1 VDTGSLRVAV
11 TGSSGLIGSAVV
23 AALRD
28 DGHRVVR
35 LVRRGPAASDEIA
48 WDPRAP
54 DGGLHPDELSG
65 VRVVVHLAGAGVA
78 DRRWTARYKAEI
90 RDSRVVGTRALVTAL
105 TRMSEPPA
113 VLLSGSAIGWYGNTG
128 GQEVTESSPA
138 GTGFLPD
145 LVSDWEAA
153 ARGAEAAGIRV
164 VTLRTG
170 LVLTRR
176 GGMLTRLLPL
186 FRFGLGAKLGTG
198 RQVMSWLTLADYPR
212 ILRFLLAHPEL
223 SGPVNLS
230 TPCPVTNAEFTATL
244 AATLHRPALLR
255 VPTPALRLV
264 LGEVSGDML
273 SSARVMPAK
282 LLSAGYEFAYP
293 ALAGALAAELE

>member
-1 VDTGSLRVAV
+1 VDAGSLRVAV
-11 TGSSGLIGSAVV
+11 TGSSGLIGSAVA

-28 DGHRVVR
+28 DGHQVVR
-35 LVRRGPAASDEIA
+35 LVRRGPAASDETA

-54 DGGLHPDELSG
+54 DGGLHPGDLGG
-65 VRVVVHLAGAGVA
+65 VRAVVHLAGAGVA

-90 RDSRVVGTRALVTAL
+90 RDSRVLGTRALVTAL

-113 VLLSGSAIGWYGNTG
+113 VLLSGSAIGWYGDTG

-145 LVSDWEAA
+145 LVSGWETA
-153 ARGAEAAGIRV
+153 ARAAEAAGIRV
-164 VTLRTG
+164 VTLRSG
-170 LVLTRR
+170 LVLSRR
-176 GGMLTRLLPL
+176 GGMLARLLPL
-186 FRFGLGAKLGTG
+186 FRSGLGGKLGTG
-198 RQVMSWLTLADYPR
+198 RQVMSWLTLPEYLR

-230 TPCPVTNAEFTATL
+230 TPHPVTNAEFTATL
-244 AATLHRPALLR
+244 AATLHRPALLT

-264 LGEVSGDML
+264 LGEVTSDLL

-282 LLSAGYEFAYP
+282 LLSAGYEFAFP
-293 ALAGALAAELE
+293 ALAVALAAELE